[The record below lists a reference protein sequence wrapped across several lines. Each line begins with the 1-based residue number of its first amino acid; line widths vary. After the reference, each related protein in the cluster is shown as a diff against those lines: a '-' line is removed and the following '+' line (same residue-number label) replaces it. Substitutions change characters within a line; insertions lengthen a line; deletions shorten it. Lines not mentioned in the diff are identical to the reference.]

1 MERSRSDIS
10 RKEKGPASNPKILTY
25 HSHIHNFREVHLDV
39 DQSTTRTLGTNSE
52 DTTSA
57 YGKMRAMFV
66 KTLVHH
72 HPNTQSLNA
81 DASIAPELLSG
92 LKVSGHINNFLWL
105 RKSLLLTLI
114 FTMSVSF
121 MFLLFM
127 SLPKLHHG
135 ATRER
140 WKVGKDNFQILN
152 TGKEAGREDGG
163 GVDSSQQLELVLK
176 LPKNITELR
185 AVRETLL
192 IYQKEHQQQ
201 VQINIIFL
209 YIFLQAFMIPG
220 SIFLNILAG
229 SLYGFYEAL
238 ILVLVLATV
247 GSALCYTLSC
257 TILKEIVYHY
267 FPERCEWFAHEVHH
281 HRHNLLSYI
290 LFLRI
295 TPILPNWFINVS
307 APIVSVP
314 LRHFVLGTF
323 LGLIPASVVAVKA
336 GRILSQINSLA
347 DLYDHQTILTISVI
361 AILVLLPVIF
371 KRQIEQQPD
380 PILTK
385 TT

>member
-1 MERSRSDIS
+1 MSKKLTGNRLNESQRCEIIS
-10 RKEKGPASNPKILTY
+10 KLSKTNPPSK
-25 HSHIHNFREVHLDV
+25 S
-39 DQSTTRTLGTNSE
+39 
-52 DTTSA
+52 
-57 YGKMRAMFV
+57 
-66 KTLVHH
+66 
-72 HPNTQSLNA
+72 
-81 DASIAPELLSG
+81 
-92 LKVSGHINNFLWL
+92 LKVSGHVNNFLWL

-135 ATRER
+135 R
-140 WKVGKDNFQILN
+140 
-152 TGKEAGREDGG
+152 
-163 GVDSSQQLELVLK
+163 LELLVLK
-176 LPKNITELR
+176 LPKNITELQ

-201 VQINIIFL
+201 VHINVFFL

-247 GSALCYTLSC
+247 GSALCYTLSY
-257 TILKEIVYHY
+257 TILEEIVYHY
-267 FPERCEWFAHEVHH
+267 FQERCEWFAHEVHH
-281 HRHNLLSYI
+281 HCHNLLSYI

-307 APIVSVP
+307 APIISVP
-314 LRHFVLGTF
+314 LQHFVLGTF

-347 DLYDHQTILTISVI
+347 DLYNHQTILTISVI

-380 PILTK
+380 PLLTK

>member
-1 MERSRSDIS
+1 MIFSLKSIQTKLQILVLCVVHDFVNVAVNVHAHALENVNLELKVWIELFWYMCFLYLVFQKCLICMEFLEIEFEIFFVWGMLS
-10 RKEKGPASNPKILTY
+10 
-25 HSHIHNFREVHLDV
+25 FREVHLDV
-39 DQSTTRTLGTNSE
+39 DQSTTRTLGTNAE

-57 YGKMRAMFV
+57 YGKMRVMFV

-105 RKSLLLTLI
+105 QKLLLLTLI

-152 TGKEAGREDGG
+152 TGKDAGREDGG

-201 VQINIIFL
+201 V
-209 YIFLQAFMIPG
+209 
-220 SIFLNILAG
+220 
-229 SLYGFYEAL
+229 E
-238 ILVLVLATV
+238 
-247 GSALCYTLSC
+247 
-257 TILKEIVYHY
+257 
-267 FPERCEWFAHEVHH
+267 
-281 HRHNLLSYI
+281 LLSVC
-290 LFLRI
+290 LQLNHCS
-295 TPILPNWFINVS
+295 T
-307 APIVSVP
+307 
-314 LRHFVLGTF
+314 
-323 LGLIPASVVAVKA
+323 
-336 GRILSQINSLA
+336 
-347 DLYDHQTILTISVI
+347 
-361 AILVLLPVIF
+361 
-371 KRQIEQQPD
+371 
-380 PILTK
+380 
-385 TT
+385 

>member
-1 MERSRSDIS
+1 MSKKLTGNRLNESQRCEIIS
-10 RKEKGPASNPKILTY
+10 KLSKTNPPSK
-25 HSHIHNFREVHLDV
+25 S
-39 DQSTTRTLGTNSE
+39 
-52 DTTSA
+52 
-57 YGKMRAMFV
+57 
-66 KTLVHH
+66 
-72 HPNTQSLNA
+72 
-81 DASIAPELLSG
+81 
-92 LKVSGHINNFLWL
+92 LKVSGHVNNFLWL

-135 ATRER
+135 VTRER

-163 GVDSSQQLELVLK
+163 GV
-176 LPKNITELR
+176 
-185 AVRETLL
+185 
-192 IYQKEHQQQ
+192 
-201 VQINIIFL
+201 QINVIFL

-247 GSALCYTLSC
+247 GSALCYTLSY
-257 TILKEIVYHY
+257 TILEEIVYHY
-267 FPERCEWFAHEVHH
+267 FQERCEWFAHEVHH

-314 LRHFVLGTF
+314 LQHFVLGTF

-380 PILTK
+380 PLLTK